1 MDTCIVGWA
10 HSPFGKLEDPDVES
24 LIDRVAGSAIADA
37 GIDPAEIDGVFVG
50 LFNNGFSRQ
59 DFPSSLPMQGIE
71 ALRFKPAT
79 RYENACAS
87 GSAAIHGA
95 RDFLAAGRGRFAL
108 VVGAEKM
115 TATPGPQVGDNLL
128 GASYRREEGDIPAG
142 FAGVFGRIAERY
154 FQRYGD
160 QSDALAAI
168 AAKNHRNGV
177 DNPYAQMRKDLGYD
191 FCRTVSERNP
201 YVAPPL
207 KRTDCSL
214 VSDGAA
220 ALILTDEDT
229 ARAMGKAVRFRAAV
243 HVNDYLPLSRRDPTR
258 FDGAAR
264 AWRGALDTAGLTLDD
279 LSFAEVHDCFTIA
292 ELLAYE
298 AMGLAAPGQGAQA
311 VLDGTTAAT
320 GRLPVN
326 RSGGLKAKGASG
338 GRHRRVDAR
347 HRGDAIDRASRRH
360 AVAAGGRGRRVQH
373 GRRRRRELRQHPR
386 GDALTVS
393 LVGRKSEAPSATG
406 KDCAGPWRKALRFS
420 ALRVLGHRYCARFRL
435 FSPAVS

>member
-1 MDTCIVGWA
+1 MSDACIVGWA
-10 HSPFGKLEDPDVES
+10 HTKFGKLEDLDIEGLIES
-24 LIDRVAGSAIADA
+24 VAGAAIADA
-37 GIDPAEIDGVFVG
+37 GIQPAEVDGVFVG
-50 LFNNGFSRQ
+50 LFNNGFSKQ
-59 DFPSSLPMQGIE
+59 DFPSSLAIQGIP

-95 RDFLAAGRGRFAL
+95 KDFLAAGRGRFAL

-160 QSDALAAI
+160 QSDALASI
-168 AAKNHRNGV
+168 AAKNHRNGM
-177 DNPYAQMRKDLGYD
+177 DNPYAQMRKDLGYE
-191 FCRTVSERNP
+191 FCRTVSDRNP

-229 ARAMGKAVRFRAAV
+229 ARGMGKAVRFRAAV

-258 FDGAAR
+258 FDGAAL
-264 AWRGALDTAGLTLDD
+264 AWSQALEHAGVKLDD

-298 AMGLAAPGQGAQA
+298 AMGLASPGHGARA
-311 VLDGTTAAT
+311 VMDGTTGPE

-326 RSGGLKAKGASG
+326 RSGGLKAKG
-338 GRHRRVDAR
+338 
-347 HRGDAIDRASRRH
+347 
-360 AVAAGGRGRRVQH
+360 
-373 GRRRRRELRQHPR
+373 HP
-386 GDALTVS
+386 
-393 LVGRKSEAPSATG
+393 VGATG
-406 KDCAGPWRKALRFS
+406 VSMHAIAAMQLTGQAGSMQLKRAELGGVFNMGGAGVANYVSILEPLR
-420 ALRVLGHRYCARFRL
+420 
-435 FSPAVS
+435 

>member
-1 MDTCIVGWA
+1 MSPCIVGWA
-10 HSPFGKLEDPDVES
+10 HTPFGKLDAPDVEA
-24 LIDRVAGSAIADA
+24 LIDQVAGTAIADA
-37 GIDPAEIDGVFVG
+37 GIEPEQVDGVFVG

-59 DFPSSLPMQGIE
+59 DFPSSLAMQGIE

-108 VVGAEKM
+108 VLGAEKM

-160 QSDALAAI
+160 QADALAAI
-168 AAKNHRNGV
+168 AAKNHKNGV
-177 DNPYAQMRKDLGYD
+177 DNPYAQMRKDLGYE

-220 ALILTDEDT
+220 ALILTDGDT
-229 ARAMGKAVRFRAAV
+229 AAGMAKAVRFRAAA
-243 HVNDYLPLSRRDPTR
+243 HVNDFLPLSRRDPTR

-264 AWRGALDTAGLTLDD
+264 AWDQAFTEAGVTLQD

-298 AMGLAAPGQGAQA
+298 AMGLAEPGQGARA
-311 VLDGTTAAT
+311 VLDGTTGPG
-320 GRLPVN
+320 GRLPIN
-326 RSGGLKAKGASG
+326 RSGGLKAKG
-338 GRHRRVDAR
+338 
-347 HRGDAIDRASRRH
+347 
-360 AVAAGGRGRRVQH
+360 
-373 GRRRRRELRQHPR
+373 HP
-386 GDALTVS
+386 
-393 LVGRKSEAPSATG
+393 VGATG
-406 KDCAGPWRKALRFS
+406 VSMHVIAAMQLMGEAGAMQLPRADLAGVFNMGGAGVANYVS
-420 ALRVLGHRYCARFRL
+420 ILDRL
-435 FSPAVS
+435 PR

>member
-1 MDTCIVGWA
+1 MTACIVGWA
-10 HSPFGKLEDPDVES
+10 HTPFGKHDDLDIEG
-24 LIDRVAGSAIADA
+24 LIERVAGAAIEDA
-37 GIDPAEIDGVFVG
+37 GIEASAVDGVFVG

-59 DFPSSLPMQGIE
+59 DFPSSLPIQSIE

-87 GSAAIHGA
+87 GSAAIYGA
-95 RDFLAAGRGRFAL
+95 RDFLAAGRGRVAL
-108 VVGAEKM
+108 VIGVEKM
-115 TATPGPQVGDNLL
+115 TATPGPQIGDNLL

-168 AAKNHRNGV
+168 AAKNHKNGV
-177 DNPYAQMRKDLGYD
+177 DNPYAQMRKDLGYQ
-191 FCRTVSERNP
+191 FCRTVSDRNP

-229 ARAMGKAVRFRAAV
+229 ARAMGKAVRFRAAA
-243 HVNDYLPLSRRDPTR
+243 HVNDFLPLSRRDPTR
-258 FDGAAR
+258 FDGAAM
-264 AWRGALDTAGLTLDD
+264 AWSQALDQARLKLDD

-298 AMGLAAPGQGAQA
+298 AMGLAEPGQGARA
-311 VLDGTTAAT
+311 VLDGTTGPE
-320 GRLPVN
+320 GRLPIN
-326 RSGGLKAKGASG
+326 RSGGLKAKG
-338 GRHRRVDAR
+338 
-347 HRGDAIDRASRRH
+347 
-360 AVAAGGRGRRVQH
+360 
-373 GRRRRRELRQHPR
+373 HP
-386 GDALTVS
+386 
-393 LVGRKSEAPSATG
+393 VGATG
-406 KDCAGPWRKALRFS
+406 VSMHVIAAMQLTGQAGAMQLPRADVAGVFNMGG
-420 ALRVLGHRYCARFRL
+420 AGVANY
-435 FSPAVS
+435 VSILEPVR

>member
-24 LIDRVAGSAIADA
+24 LIDRVAGAAIEDA
-37 GIDPAEIDGVFVG
+37 GIGPAEIDGVFVG

-108 VVGAEKM
+108 VIGAEKM
-115 TATPGPQVGDNLL
+115 TATPGAQVGDNLL

-168 AAKNHRNGV
+168 AAKNHKNGV
-177 DNPYAQMRKDLGYD
+177 DNPYAQMRKDLGYE
-191 FCRTVSERNP
+191 FCRAVSDRNP

-229 ARAMGKAVRFRAAV
+229 ARAMNKAVRFRAAV
-243 HVNDYLPLSRRDPTR
+243 HVNDFLPLSRRDPTR
-258 FDGAAR
+258 FDGAAQ
-264 AWRGALDTAGLTLDD
+264 AWSQALDTAGLKLDD

-298 AMGLAAPGQGAQA
+298 AMGLAQPGQGARA
-311 VLDGTTAAT
+311 VLDGTTGAT
-320 GRLPVN
+320 GRLPIN
-326 RSGGLKAKGASG
+326 RSGGLKAKG
-338 GRHRRVDAR
+338 
-347 HRGDAIDRASRRH
+347 
-360 AVAAGGRGRRVQH
+360 
-373 GRRRRRELRQHPR
+373 HP
-386 GDALTVS
+386 
-393 LVGRKSEAPSATG
+393 VGATG
-406 KDCAGPWRKALRFS
+406 VSMHAIAAMQLTGQAGDMQLLRADVAGVFNMGGAGVANYVS
-420 ALRVLGHRYCARFRL
+420 ILEPLR
-435 FSPAVS
+435 

>member
-1 MDTCIVGWA
+1 MTACIVGWA
-10 HSPFGKLEDPDVES
+10 HTPFGKLEEPDVEA
-24 LIDRVAGSAIADA
+24 LIARVAGAAITDA
-37 GIDPAEIDGVFVG
+37 GIEPHEVDGVFVG

-59 DFPSSLPMQGIE
+59 DFPSSLPMQDIE

-108 VVGAEKM
+108 VIGAEKM
-115 TATPGPQVGDNLL
+115 TATPGAQIGDNLL

-168 AAKNHRNGV
+168 AAKNHKNGV
-177 DNPYAQMRKDLGYD
+177 DNPYAQMRKDLGYE

-201 YVAPPL
+201 YVAQPL

-229 ARAMGKAVRFRAAV
+229 ARGMEKAVRFRSAV

-258 FDGAAR
+258 FDGAAQ
-264 AWRGALDTAGLTLDD
+264 AWSQALDQAGVTLAD

-298 AMGLAAPGQGAQA
+298 AMGLAPQGQGARV
-311 VLDGTTAAT
+311 VLDGTTGPD
-320 GRLPVN
+320 GRLPIN
-326 RSGGLKAKGASG
+326 RSGGLKAKG
-338 GRHRRVDAR
+338 
-347 HRGDAIDRASRRH
+347 
-360 AVAAGGRGRRVQH
+360 
-373 GRRRRRELRQHPR
+373 HP
-386 GDALTVS
+386 
-393 LVGRKSEAPSATG
+393 VGATG
-406 KDCAGPWRKALRFS
+406 VSMHVIAAMQLTGQAGAMQLARAELAGVFNMGGAGVANYVSVIEPLRN
-420 ALRVLGHRYCARFRL
+420 R
-435 FSPAVS
+435 